1 MGGNPQVNH
10 EVTGQRVAWRI
21 VVTDPLAVD
30 RDFSKEE
37 VYMARFFFP
46 KLDVLKTHRGWEDW
60 VSVVLGGLLLLTPAL
75 VPGEM
80 PPPVLF
86 SALFVGVVIMA
97 MALFEIMLKGRW
109 EEIIQFV
116 LGVWLAVSVLIL
128 DYGIASE
135 MRALHFAIGA
145 LVALLAAFE
154 FWQDSMKK
162 S

>member
-1 MGGNPQVNH
+1 MNH
-10 EVTGQRVAWRI
+10 EVTCQRVAWRI

-37 VYMARFFFP
+37 VSMARFFFP
-46 KLDVLKTHRGWEDW
+46 KLDVLKIHRGWEDW
-60 VSVVLGGLLLLTPAL
+60 LLTGLGALLLLTPAL
-75 VPGEM
+75 VQGEM

-86 SALFVGVVIMA
+86 SSLAVGVVITA

-116 LGVWLAVSVLIL
+116 LGVWLAVSVFIL
-128 DYGIASE
+128 DYGIAFE
-135 MRALHFAIGA
+135 LRALHFAIGA
-145 LVALLAAFE
+145 LVALMAAFE
-154 FWQDSMKK
+154 FWQDSLKK